1 MNGQKTATDKRRVSR
16 IGRFAAV
23 VTAAVILWIT
33 GAFFTTPEQAFAYNN
48 GYDIKHIDV
57 DITVDED
64 NTYHVVETIDAWY
77 EEGAGKHGIIRR
89 LPLRNTIY
97 REDGSQGRNR
107 AQIRDIYV
115 DAPYAVSN
123 YSDECQIRIGSAS
136 ETVEGDVQYV
146 ISYTYD
152 IGPDR
157 LAGADE
163 FYYNIV
169 GTDWDTTVESVSFAV
184 HFPKEFQYNGDT
196 LGFTHGYAGSGNY
209 RDVDYKVEENTVYGT
224 YDQPLDAYSGL
235 TMRLTLPNRY
245 FVRSG
250 GIWDVLLWVCRFL
263 PLASFVLMLLVW
275 LRSRS
280 GKPAETVEFYPPEE
294 LDPLSV
300 GLIYDGKADRKDIT
314 SLLIYLANLGC
325 LSIRETGKKDYEIV
339 LLQQY
344 AGDFEPL
351 KVFYNGL
358 KTRSHKNKQGER
370 TVTRSDLKKHF
381 YITVDRVRDE
391 MEEPRV
397 TTQYFL
403 PVRRYHALALVLSF
417 LSVCAVVFAFFYGQF
432 CDPWIAVMPLMFIMI
447 MLVCFL
453 PALLFTGG
461 RSGGGAGK
469 VLLIT
474 IGMIFAIMLVFLMM
488 RYSADGIVSLL
499 QAQNRFVPGGIAAI
513 IGTLVIGFRMH
524 PRTLYGQELL
534 SRIKGFRGFLET
546 AEKDRLKLLAEQDPQ
561 YFYNVLPY
569 AYVLGVSSKWIARF
583 DEIAE
588 APPAW
593 LEGSDALNGVA
604 VMDTIDR
611 SVRSFGHAM
620 TSEPRATFS
629 GGASGGSD
637 WSSSG
642 SSDSSWSSS
651 SSSGGGSSGG
661 GSGGG
666 GGSSW

>member
-1 MNGQKTATDKRRVSR
+1 MAANKRRIFR
-16 IGRFAAV
+16 KGRLAAAVIAAAV
-23 VTAAVILWIT
+23 VLWFLFS
-33 GAFFTTPEQAFAYNN
+33 FFLPQDVFAYSN

-64 NTYHVVETIDAWY
+64 NTYHVVETISAWY

-89 LPLRNTIY
+89 LPLRNSIY
-97 REDGSQGRNR
+97 REDGSQGRTR
-107 AQIRDIYV
+107 AEVSDIYV

-123 YSDECQIRIGSAS
+123 YTDECDIRIGSAG

-157 LAGADE
+157 LTGADE
-163 FYYNIV
+163 FYYNII
-169 GTDWDTTVESVSFAV
+169 GTDWDTTIESVSFAV

-196 LGFTHGYAGSGNY
+196 LGFTHGYAGGGDYS
-209 RDVDYKVEENTVYGT
+209 DVAYKVEENTVYGT
-224 YDQPLDAYSGL
+224 YDQPLSAYQGL

-250 GIWDVLLWVCRFL
+250 GMWDVLMWVCRFL
-263 PLASFVLMLLVW
+263 PLAFFVLMLLVW

-280 GKPAETVEFYPPEE
+280 GKPVETVEFYPPEE

-351 KVFYNGL
+351 RVFYNGL
-358 KTRSHKNKQGER
+358 KTRSHKNQQGER
-370 TVTRSDLKKHF
+370 IVTRSDLKKHF

-417 LSVCAVVFAFFYGQF
+417 LSLCAVVFAFFYGQF
-432 CDPWIAVMPLMFIMI
+432 YDPWIAVMPLLFIMI
-447 MLVCFL
+447 LLVCFL
-453 PALLFTGG
+453 PALLVTGG
-461 RSGGGAGK
+461 RSGGSVGK
-469 VLLIT
+469 MLLIM

-488 RYSADGIVSLL
+488 RYGADGIGSLL
-499 QAQNRFVPGGIAAI
+499 QAQNRFVLGGIAAI
-513 IGTLVIGFRMH
+513 IGMLVIGFRMH

-534 SRIKGFRGFLET
+534 SRIMGFRRFLET
-546 AEKDRLKLLAEQDPQ
+546 AEKDRLRLLVEQDPQ

-583 DEIAE
+583 DEIAD
-588 APPAW
+588 APPTW
-593 LEGSDALNGVA
+593 LEGGDSLNSIA

-611 SVRSFGHAM
+611 SMRSFGHAM
-620 TSEPRATFS
+620 TSEPHATFS
-629 GGASGGSD
+629 GGSSSGSD
-637 WSSSG
+637 WSSSS